1 MKQRIEFTAFVDVY
15 TDEPLTQEEAR
26 RYVKDALLLGDKHAD
41 AYCAFMDDVTFF
53 STVGD
58 DD

>member
-26 RYVKDALLLGDKHAD
+26 RYAKDALLLGDKHGD
-41 AYCAFMDDVTFF
+41 LYITTLDDVTFF

-58 DD
+58 GE

>member
-15 TDEPLTQEEAR
+15 NEDPLTQEEAR

-41 AYCAFMDDVTFF
+41 TYCAFVDDVTFF
-53 STVGD
+53 APVGD
-58 DD
+58 DE